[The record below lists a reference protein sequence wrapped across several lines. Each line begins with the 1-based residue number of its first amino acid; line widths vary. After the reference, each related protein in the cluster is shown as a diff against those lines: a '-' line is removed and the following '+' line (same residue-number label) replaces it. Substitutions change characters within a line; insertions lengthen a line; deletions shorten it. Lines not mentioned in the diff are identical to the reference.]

1 MFWLTTQSVKNL
13 YGENYTSFKLFSL
26 THLFW
31 LTAALVLTVLI
42 FKYYSRLNH
51 NTRRKILITVT
62 ALLLIDELFK
72 DIPCLLTNQFEWDH
86 LPFHLCSV
94 NIFTALFNTIKP
106 NRVTK
111 TILTTICVPAALC
124 ALVMPTWT
132 CLPMFN
138 FMHIHSF
145 TVHILLFIYPMFIL
159 AEGFRPEYRDFPYV
173 AVYIVTLTVLDKFI
187 NRLLDTNFLFL
198 EFNENNPAL
207 ILLENLTGSF
217 YNLGIVVFLFL
228 FSLLMITIFKMI
240 PEKVYTEY
248 KKEGKK

>member
-62 ALLLIDELFK
+62 ALLIIDELFK

-106 NRVTK
+106 NRVT
-111 TILTTICVPAALC
+111 T
-124 ALVMPTWT
+124 
-132 CLPMFN
+132 
-138 FMHIHSF
+138 
-145 TVHILLFIYPMFIL
+145 
-159 AEGFRPEYRDFPYV
+159 
-173 AVYIVTLTVLDKFI
+173 
-187 NRLLDTNFLFL
+187 
-198 EFNENNPAL
+198 
-207 ILLENLTGSF
+207 
-217 YNLGIVVFLFL
+217 
-228 FSLLMITIFKMI
+228 
-240 PEKVYTEY
+240 
-248 KKEGKK
+248 